1 MARGLI
7 TDEEKQ
13 RVSEYNKRYYQL
25 HKQRL
30 KEKRDSEP
38 EYLKERRKLRMLM
51 TTCLRYRLDNDYRR
65 ERKAY
70 QRTRYRRK
78 KRAKKRDTAPDVMQ
92 KKQDLSTS
100 FRRKIR

>member
-7 TDEEKQ
+7 TDEEKR

-78 KRAKKRDTAPDVMQ
+78 KIARLIQ
-92 KKQDLSTS
+92 QSQQDDAEKNPITQISRES
-100 FRRKIR
+100 D

>member
-78 KRAKKRDTAPDVMQ
+78 KIARLIQ
-92 KKQDLSTS
+92 QSQQDDAEKNPITQISRES
-100 FRRKIR
+100 D

>member
-7 TDEEKQ
+7 TDEEKK
-13 RVSEYNKRYYQL
+13 RVSDYNKRYYQL

-78 KRAKKRDTAPDVMQ
+78 KIARLIQ
-92 KKQDLSTS
+92 QSQQDDAEKNPTTQVSRES
-100 FRRKIR
+100 D

>member
-7 TDEEKQ
+7 TDEEKK

-78 KRAKKRDTAPDVMQ
+78 KIARLIQ
-92 KKQDLSTS
+92 LFQQDDAEKNPITQISRES
-100 FRRKIR
+100 D

>member
-78 KRAKKRDTAPDVMQ
+78 KIARLIQQSQQDDAAKNPITQVSRESD
-92 KKQDLSTS
+92 
-100 FRRKIR
+100 

>member
-7 TDEEKQ
+7 TDEEKR

-78 KRAKKRDTAPDVMQ
+78 KIARLIQ
-92 KKQDLSTS
+92 LSQQDDAEKNSITQIS
-100 FRRKIR
+100 RESD

>member
-7 TDEEKQ
+7 TDEEKK
-13 RVSEYNKRYYQL
+13 RVSDYNKRYYQL

-78 KRAKKRDTAPDVMQ
+78 KIARLIQ
-92 KKQDLSTS
+92 QSQQDDAEKNPITQVSRES
-100 FRRKIR
+100 D

>member
-7 TDEEKQ
+7 TDEEKK
-13 RVSEYNKRYYQL
+13 RVSDYNKRYYQL

-78 KRAKKRDTAPDVMQ
+78 KIARLIQ
-92 KKQDLSTS
+92 QSQQDDAEKNPITQISRES
-100 FRRKIR
+100 D

>member
-78 KRAKKRDTAPDVMQ
+78 KIARLIQ
-92 KKQDLSTS
+92 LFQQDDAEKNPITQISRES
-100 FRRKIR
+100 D

>member
-78 KRAKKRDTAPDVMQ
+78 KIARLIQ
-92 KKQDLSTS
+92 QSQQDDAEKNPITQVSRES
-100 FRRKIR
+100 D

>member
-7 TDEEKQ
+7 TDEEKK

-78 KRAKKRDTAPDVMQ
+78 KIARLIQ
-92 KKQDLSTS
+92 QSQQDDAEKNPITQTS
-100 FRRKIR
+100 RESD

>member
-7 TDEEKQ
+7 TDEKKQ

-78 KRAKKRDTAPDVMQ
+78 KIARLIQ
-92 KKQDLSTS
+92 QSQQDDAEKNPITQISRES
-100 FRRKIR
+100 D

>member
-7 TDEEKQ
+7 TDEEKK

-78 KRAKKRDTAPDVMQ
+78 KIARLIQ
-92 KKQDLSTS
+92 QSQQDDAEKNPITQVSRES
-100 FRRKIR
+100 D

>member
-78 KRAKKRDTAPDVMQ
+78 KIACLIQ
-92 KKQDLSTS
+92 QSQQDDAEKDPITQISRES
-100 FRRKIR
+100 D

>member
-13 RVSEYNKRYYQL
+13 RVSDYNKRYYQL

-78 KRAKKRDTAPDVMQ
+78 KIARLIQ
-92 KKQDLSTS
+92 QSQQDDAEKNPITQISRES
-100 FRRKIR
+100 D

>member
-7 TDEEKQ
+7 TDEEKK

-78 KRAKKRDTAPDVMQ
+78 KIARLIQ
-92 KKQDLSTS
+92 QSKQDDAEKDPITQISRES
-100 FRRKIR
+100 D

>member
-7 TDEEKQ
+7 TDEEKK

-78 KRAKKRDTAPDVMQ
+78 KIARLIQ
-92 KKQDLSTS
+92 QSQQDDAEKNPITQISRES
-100 FRRKIR
+100 D

>member
-70 QRTRYRRK
+70 QRIRYRRK
-78 KRAKKRDTAPDVMQ
+78 KIARLIQ
-92 KKQDLSTS
+92 LSQQDDAEKDPITQISRES
-100 FRRKIR
+100 D